1 MTEIVRS
8 SSVIREGI
16 GLGRPFVAAGFGWG
30 SGIVIAFWM
39 GADPGLYLGLAICI
53 LVVGGLYEYLFR
65 EGHTI
70 FIYIVALFLAAAHFS
85 WVDQK
90 NVSQIPPEWAEKEL
104 TATGKIISP
113 PLVDGD
119 SLGFAMK
126 LDNLRQS
133 RTLFP
138 VKKEKIH
145 VFIRLQTKAELN
157 AAKQLHSQSVIRLS
171 LRLEK
176 PAKPRNPGGMDYQ
189 AYLLRHQIHWIAKGE
204 SFKSLT
210 VFKENNAHPF
220 VWMEKWRK
228 LLAAKLESMYD
239 EPVAG
244 FLQGLLL
251 GERTEVEPDWERQY
265 ATLGIVHLLSISGLH
280 VTVLAGAVYF
290 IFKLLGLTREKA
302 ALFVLVFLPAYAVLA
317 GLDAP
322 VVRAAIMA
330 GLAMIALIFHK
341 SKDSFSF
348 LGVAFLLQ
356 LAWNPYQIFEAGFQL
371 SFLLTAGLIA
381 LTEPIARRLSVFHPS
396 VRYLA
401 AGNFIAQWLSFPVV
415 IYHFHEY
422 SILSWLANF
431 LFVPLFSFVI
441 LLPAFVSL
449 LWGLIF
455 PSGAEL
461 LAGLVQDLIL
471 TVQFLVE
478 WLIKWQAF
486 HLTWQSPP
494 GWWIILYYV
503 ITALGLWE
511 WLQPHGKK
519 SVQAGCGFLFVL
531 LIGIAWTGK
540 DDSAVRLAF
549 LDVGQGD
556 ATVVETENGFT
567 ALIDGGG
574 NTGFVRESWR
584 KRRDP
589 FEAGADVIVPY
600 LKSRGIRQI
609 DLLIMTHGDA
619 DHINGLLDVIERFP
633 VQKAVRNSHFSRN
646 EIEHKIMKKLRKR
659 KIPVYLAKTGKT
671 WRIDQEVLLTFMH
684 PEPDSGLG
692 SPKETNDDSIVSL
705 LSVHDFQVLL
715 PGDIGVETEKRLLR
729 RWNWPKIDLL
739 KVAHHGSE
747 TSTHEQWLQV
757 LDPGYAVIS
766 AGKYNM
772 YGHPAPEVVSRLKKR
787 GISIWRTDLQGAVIF
802 EIGKQGVKISSD
814 N

>member
-1 MTEIVRS
+1 M
-8 SSVIREGI
+8 
-16 GLGRPFVAAGFGWG
+16 GRPFVAAGFGWG

-39 GADPGLYLGLAICI
+39 DVGPGLYLGLAVCI

-65 EGHTI
+65 EGRAI
-70 FIYIVALFLAAAHFS
+70 FIYIIALFLAAAHFS
-85 WVDQK
+85 WIDQK
-90 NVSQIPPEWAEKEL
+90 NVSQIPSEWAGKEL
-104 TATGKIISP
+104 AATGKVISP

-119 SLGFAMK
+119 SLSFVMK

-138 VKKEKIH
+138 IQKEKIH
-145 VFIRLQTKAELN
+145 VFIRLQTKAELH
-157 AAKQLHSQSVIRLS
+157 AAQQLYSQSVIRLS
-171 LRLEK
+171 LILEK
-176 PAKPRNPGGMDYQ
+176 PSKPRNPGGMDYQ

-204 SFKSLT
+204 SFESLT
-210 VFKENNAHPF
+210 VIRENNTHPF
-220 VWMEKWRK
+220 VWMERWRK
-228 LLAAKLESMYD
+228 LLAGKLESMYD

-251 GERTEVEPDWERQY
+251 GERTEIEPVWERQY

-290 IFKLLGLTREKA
+290 IFNLLGLTREKA
-302 ALFVLVFLPAYAVLA
+302 ALVVLLFLPAYAVLT
-317 GLDAP
+317 GMDAP
-322 VVRAAIMA
+322 VIRATIMA
-330 GLAMIALIFHK
+330 GLAMIALVFRK
-341 SKDSFSF
+341 PKDSFSF

-356 LAWNPYQIFEAGFQL
+356 LVWNPYQIFEAGFQL

-381 LTEPIARRLSVFHPS
+381 LTEPIVRKLSVFHPS
-396 VRYLA
+396 IRYPA
-401 AGNFIAQWLSFPVV
+401 AGNLIAQWLSFPVV

-422 SILSWLANF
+422 SILSWLANL
-431 LFVPLFSFVI
+431 LFVPLFSFLI
-441 LLPAFVSL
+441 LLPAFVTL

-461 LAGLVQDLIL
+461 LAGVLQSLIL
-471 TVQFLVE
+471 TVQSLVE
-478 WLIKWQAF
+478 WLIEWQAF

-503 ITALGLWE
+503 ITVLGMWE
-511 WLQPHGKK
+511 WLQPHGRKL
-519 SVQAGCGFLFVL
+519 VQAGYGLLLVI

-540 DDSAVRLAF
+540 DHSTVRLAF

-556 ATVVETENGFT
+556 ATVVETGSGFT

-574 NTGFVRESWR
+574 NASLFRESWQ

-589 FEAGADVIVPY
+589 FEVGADVIVPY

-619 DHINGLLDVIERFP
+619 DHINGLADVIERFP
-633 VQKAVRNSHFSRN
+633 VQKVVRNFHFSRN
-646 EIEHKIMKKLRKR
+646 EIEHKIMEKLRKR
-659 KIPVYLAKTGKT
+659 KIPVYLAKTGIT
-671 WRIDQEVLLTFMH
+671 WRIDEKVLLTFMH
-684 PEPDSGLG
+684 PEPDSGSGNL
-692 SPKETNDDSIVSL
+692 KETNDDSVVSL
-705 LSVHDFQVLL
+705 LSIHDFHVLF

-757 LDPGYAVIS
+757 LNPGYAVIS

-772 YGHPAPEVVSRLKKR
+772 YGHPAPEIISRLKKR

-802 EIGKQGVKISSD
+802 EIGKRSIKISSD